1 MATAL
6 ADTLCYGG
14 RIRGWKCCWVTARR
28 SFKGETFLRK
38 NWVCFL
44 LSADGGRYASY
55 PFLHTFG
62 RQDATVPD
70 VEIGKLHSCWCDV

>member
-6 ADTLCYGG
+6 PDTLRHGG
-14 RIRGWKCCWVTARR
+14 SIQEGFRG
-28 SFKGETFLRK
+28 G
-38 NWVCFL
+38 N
-44 LSADGGRYASY
+44 LSTVNLGMPADGERYASY
-55 PFLHTFG
+55 PFPHTFG